1 MFYISERYED
11 TKGPPKS
18 YSLHALPFLTPP
30 PLPTQ
35 FDEQQMRGKVEA
47 TLLRNQVMDYIAS
60 KAILDVKYEEE
71 AEFDEDLMNDI
82 MEKQAEAERE
92 RVAKVAQAAA
102 DEEAK
107 L

>member
-1 MFYISERYED
+1 
-11 TKGPPKS
+11 
-18 YSLHALPFLTPP
+18 
-30 PLPTQ
+30 
-35 FDEQQMRGKVEA
+35 MRGKVEA